1 MPKIPFSLNNLKMF
15 LSKDKIDKLVPLFKG
30 LENQAKNVIGEDGFT
45 SIQGLV
51 NGVMTG
57 DLLNGMSDTSALKNE
72 EKMINKL
79 KDNYLQINV
88 FFKNLTNNKE
98 SSDYSTTII
107 LQFDVVFPEKE
118 IKNIFKDL
126 VFFLQFGKPKDALN
140 TKQGG
145 NGQISPNCSK
155 CSDAR
160 IILKSETEEL
170 VNKEF
175 CEQVYKKYCC
185 ELNMNDDVQ
194 NILDDY
200 EVSCIK
206 NVLYIIYNI
215 LDDGVDNLIA
225 NPSTGGAN
233 PAMIAKFFNKMPNIS
248 GISNLTK
255 NVNVPNLSTLSN
267 LTKNVNVPNLSTVSD
282 LVKNGK
288 VPNLSTV
295 SDLGKKL
302 ETNDSNIMTNIKE
315 MATDKLKG
323 ISTSTNDQG
332 DGVPRE
338 DIVKLND
345 VAVEVSEDKYIF
357 DKYRNVLQKLLNEEI
372 KIKSKKL
379 AYKLHSLTHTIFS
392 DFYPHDIIEK
402 NIKYFCIS
410 IMMKDKNVFFKNYTK
425 EIDEIVELVSIDK
438 NSDDSLQKI
447 ESFQGIMDF
456 IVNNINLGFSN
467 KILEKLPY
475 IGNKYREVVVRRMN
489 KIMTDILNGLSFN
502 TKGGNLQ
509 TKHYRKKTQKKA
521 KITKSTTLSKRRRN

>member
-45 SIQGLV
+45 SLQGV
-51 NGVMTG
+51 ANGLMTG
-57 DLLNGMSDTSALKNE
+57 DLLNGISDTAALKNE

-98 SSDYSTTII
+98 SSNYSTTII
-107 LQFDVVFPEKE
+107 LQFDGVFPEKE

-126 VFFLQFGKPKDALN
+126 VFFLQSGKPKNVSN
-140 TKQGG
+140 TNQGG

-160 IILKSETEEL
+160 KILKSETEEL

-200 EVSCIK
+200 EASCIK
-206 NVLYIIYNI
+206 NILYIINSI
-215 LDDGVDNLIA
+215 LEDGVENLTM
-225 NPSTGGAN
+225 NPTTGGAN
-233 PAMIAKFFNKMPNIS
+233 PLMISKLLNKMPNIS
-248 GISNLTK
+248 GISNLAK
-255 NVNVPNLSTLSN
+255 NVNVS
-267 LTKNVNVPNLSTVSD
+267 NLSTVSN

-288 VPNLSTV
+288 IPNTSTISNIV
-295 SDLGKKL
+295 NKL

-315 MATDKLKG
+315 MANDKMKG
-323 ISTSTNDQG
+323 ISNSTIVQE
-332 DGVPRE
+332 DGVSKE

-372 KIKSKKL
+372 KMKSKKL
-379 AYKLHSLTHTIFS
+379 AYKLHSLTHIIFS
-392 DFYPHDIIEK
+392 DYYPHDIIKK

-410 IMMKDKNVFFKNYTK
+410 IIMKDKNVFFKNYIK
-425 EIDEIVELVSIDK
+425 EINDIVELVSIDEI
-438 NSDDSLQKI
+438 SDNSLQEI
-447 ESFQGIMDF
+447 ESFEEITDF

-489 KIMTDILNGLSFN
+489 KIMIDVLNGVYFN

-521 KITKSTTLSKRRRN
+521 KISKSTTLSNRRRN